1 MAGGRKVDLTRYEAE
16 IKRIMDEIGSLESGE
31 YLEDGEEQGMENVTI
46 IAKTIRV
53 LFLELLVKMSNDA
66 EGPGDPFSDFF

>member
-1 MAGGRKVDLTRYEAE
+1 MDLTRYESE

-66 EGPGDPFSDFF
+66 EGPG

>member
-1 MAGGRKVDLTRYEAE
+1 MDLTRYEAE

-53 LFLELLVKMSNDA
+53 LFLELIVKISNDT